1 MLNRIVL
8 INSQLYSKANI
19 LISDATGIQLAAESN
34 VGKSSLINTLNF
46 LYIIDKGKMRFEG
59 DKTLKESIP
68 HYFKNIN
75 QSYILFEI
83 FKDGYWCLLVRANA
97 NNDIEY
103 YKIDSEYKDEFFFHK
118 EDGRQSIINFQE
130 VQAYF
135 LINDIGFSEI
145 QTENLYDLVY
155 SESRKSK
162 AVVWVTDNVKRR
174 GRGLNNSF
182 TRIYHYLLK
191 SSEIKNETFKES
203 LLIADNKQDKL
214 EVFAT
219 RDKDEINDLEQKQ
232 SKISRLKTIGKDYTD
247 LKQHIDEF
255 KSKEKICCKL
265 KYNFNKQFGTI
276 EKDLL
281 EKVSESSELSIA
293 IRTIETTIN
302 EVLEKEKIS
311 LYQQITST
319 QKDIEILEK
328 TELKPVNE
336 TLEEIKPYGEKGS
349 LQYSGLEDGINKLK
363 NDYESLL
370 IQLSTITN
378 YSLTEEQVNSDIA
391 ELKSQ
396 KHSIDNSILNFG
408 NLLYQK
414 ISKDKKV
421 RAKIHSLLSGQVL
434 NQSEKIIIEQVS
446 KTDDL
451 FLLFDGKID
460 ISEIKTTERDFLKT
474 KEELQVES
482 DNLKIKIYTQE
493 GILSVIKDERKKKA
507 QLTKFKTE
515 FDLKEA
521 MLNKVKSKPEL
532 LIQKKEIEI
541 GIATLR
547 KSILDTKEL
556 ILKKENAI
564 AFKKGELDRTKGQKE
579 TLEVRLAVYRKWN
592 QSINSYY
599 EYFEVEESSDI
610 EFEKL
615 IDKFEEA
622 NKSLNRVKEVIYGTQ
637 GKKGTFQTVSQKLEK
652 DTTDLFEFVREVDEE
667 LANLGELENNATELL
682 ELISHKFTK
691 PTADFLQR
699 YNEFKNF
706 IRSFNKQ
713 LEDFPV
719 SNIKQITIRVNDVSS
734 LIDDLKA
741 ISGIASVSEL
751 FSSDPKQKQN
761 LTVLKKYFSEG
772 RIIEF
777 KQLFELIL
785 EIEKNDG
792 TKEKVDLSKQV
803 ESNATNR
810 VLKLFL
816 FLSIIKELA
825 VNDSD
830 NKIAIYIDELGTIG
844 PHNVKQITKFCSKFN
859 FIPIF
864 AAPREIEGIEK
875 YYILKPSS
883 KGGGIV
889 VDERHTKTAQYKDA
903 SATVL

>member
-1 MLNRIVL
+1 MLNRIVI

-19 LISDATGIQLAAESN
+19 LISGATGIQLAAESN

-103 YKIDSEYKDEFFFHK
+103 YRIDSEYKDEFFFHE

-135 LINDIGFSEI
+135 LTNDIGFSEI
-145 QTENLYDLVY
+145 QSENLYDLVY

-162 AVVWVTDNVKRR
+162 AVVLVTDNVKRR

-191 SSEIKNETFKES
+191 SSDIKNETFKES

-219 RDKDEINDLEQKQ
+219 RDKDEINELEQKQ
-232 SKISRLKTIGKDYTD
+232 NKISRLKTIGKDYTD
-247 LKQHIDEF
+247 LKQQIDEF

-265 KYNFNKQFGTI
+265 KYNFNKQFGTL
-276 EKDLL
+276 EKDIA
-281 EKVSESSELSIA
+281 EKVSDTSELSIA

-302 EVLEKEKIS
+302 EVLEKEKIN

-319 QKDIEILEK
+319 QKDIENIEK
-328 TELKPVNE
+328 SELNLVKDI
-336 TLEEIKPYGEKGS
+336 LEEIKPYGEKGS
-349 LQYSGLEDGINKLK
+349 LQFSGLENEIDKLK
-363 NDYESLL
+363 KDYQSLL
-370 IQLSTITN
+370 IQLSTIN
-378 YSLTEEQVNSDIA
+378 HYNLTEEQVTSDISK
-391 ELKSQ
+391 LKSQ
-396 KHSIDNSILNFG
+396 KLSIDNSIENFG

-421 RAKIHSLLSGQVL
+421 RAKIHSLLSKQVL
-434 NQSEKIIIEQVS
+434 EQSDEKILEQVS
-446 KTDDL
+446 KTDEVMK
-451 FLLFDGKID
+451 LFDGKVD
-460 ISEIKTTERDFLKT
+460 VSEIRTTEKDFLKT
-474 KEELQVES
+474 KEELQTGS
-482 DNLKIKIYTQE
+482 DNLKKKISEQE
-493 GILSVIKDERKKKA
+493 GILSVIKDEKKKNRE
-507 QLTKFKTE
+507 LEKFKS
-515 FDLKEA
+515 DLASKEE
-521 MLNKVKSKPEL
+521 LLKKVKSKPEL
-532 LIQKKEIEI
+532 VIQKKEIEGRI
-541 GIATLR
+541 TTLNS
-547 KSILDTKEL
+547 SITNTRDL
-556 ILKKENAI
+556 ILKKENDI
-564 AFKKGELDRTKGQKE
+564 AFKKAELERTKGQKE
-579 TLEVRLAVYRKWN
+579 TFEGKLAAYRKWN

-599 EYFEVEESSDI
+599 EYFEIEEPTDI

-615 IDKFEEA
+615 FDKFEEA

-637 GKKGTFQTVSQKLEK
+637 GKKGSFQIVSQKLEK
-652 DTTDLFEFVREVDEE
+652 DTSDLFEFVREVDEE
-667 LANLGELENNATELL
+667 FANLGELENNATELL

-691 PTADFLQR
+691 PTSDFLQR

-734 LIDDLKA
+734 LYDDLKA

-751 FSSDPKQKQN
+751 FSSDPNQKQN
-761 LTVLKKYFSEG
+761 LSVLKKYFSEG
-772 RIIEF
+772 KIIEF

-825 VNDSD
+825 VNDSE

-844 PHNVKQITKFCSKFN
+844 PHNVRQITKFCSKFN

-875 YYILKPSS
+875 YYIIKPTS
-883 KGGGIV
+883 KGGGII
-889 VDERHTKTAQYKDA
+889 VDERHTKTAQYKNA
-903 SATVL
+903 NAAVL